1 MPSLFVYYVLRGEKR
16 HDRTQEPVA
25 LLGLWPTADLNA
37 SCRIQDTGVQGNDE
51 QNSQCRHKYT
61 LIQTS
66 FEMTKSS
73 IGSLEITVDWRRV
86 SWRMANSYKRR
97 NKGIYEHFFKNLPD
111 MCLLQPVHNAVKCFS
126 QSIRH
131 TTASFFSR
139 WKTYRSVHDARF
151 YCNYK

>member
-25 LLGLWPTADLNA
+25 LLGLWPTADRNA
-37 SCRIQDTGVQGNDE
+37 SCRTQDIGVQGNDE

-111 MCLLQPVHNAVKCFS
+111 MCSQRCQMFQLVYPPYNCQFFLQMENVPFCTWRKILL
-126 QSIRH
+126 
-131 TTASFFSR
+131 
-139 WKTYRSVHDARF
+139 
-151 YCNYK
+151 

>member
-1 MPSLFVYYVLRGEKR
+1 MPSLFLYLYVLRGEKR

-37 SCRIQDTGVQGNDE
+37 SCRTQDTGVQGNDE
-51 QNSQCRHKYT
+51 QNGQCRHKYT

-86 SWRMANSYKRR
+86 S
-97 NKGIYEHFFKNLPD
+97 
-111 MCLLQPVHNAVKCFS
+111 
-126 QSIRH
+126 
-131 TTASFFSR
+131 
-139 WKTYRSVHDARF
+139 
-151 YCNYK
+151 